1 MLIVSVSL
9 HTGLETSN
17 KGKSMDKLKSIFSFV
32 KSWIS
37 ARLKERTSWDGAAL
51 ITAGVCFLMFKGIA
65 TIVAYAA
72 IAYGAWTLW
81 KKEYSK

>member
-1 MLIVSVSL
+1 MLTASVSL
-9 HTGLETSN
+9 HSGQDLLN
-17 KGKSMDKLKSIFSFV
+17 KGNTMDKVLAIFGMV

-51 ITAGVCFLMFKGIA
+51 ITAGVCFLLFKGIA
-65 TIVAYAA
+65 TLVAWAA

-81 KKEYSK
+81 KEEYKD